1 MKDSEWICKYSRTG
15 RKWANQAPCL
25 SAVLFRKEHSSWRA
39 SSKGEQR
46 LDVWQAW
53 KLSHLKN
60 ATHHTTSS
68 LTNVSWTLA
77 ITIALTF
84 LEAKLHL
91 HGSMQVHKDYLFPLK
106 HITRPALGIL
116 PELILQSIFKC
127 TVSIKLRFHYK
138 WNITTRCHQ
147 NNDHPHLEETKNL
160 LIHTITIHY

>member
-15 RKWANQAPCL
+15 RKWANQARCL
-25 SAVLFRKEHSSWRA
+25 STVVFRKEHSSWRA

-77 ITIALTF
+77 ITINISWGKATSSWKHASTQRLPF
-84 LEAKLHL
+84 L
-91 HGSMQVHKDYLFPLK
+91 LK

-116 PELILQSIFKC
+116 PELILQSFFKC

-160 LIHTITIHY
+160 LIPTITIHY

>member
-1 MKDSEWICKYSRTG
+1 MGKSGSVFKRCFVQERALQLKGLLKGGTKTG
-15 RKWANQAPCL
+15 CVTGLETEPSKECNPSHHFLLDKRFLNISYYYCL
-25 SAVLFRKEHSSWRA
+25 NISWGKATPSWKHA
-39 SSKGEQR
+39 STQR
-46 LDVWQAW
+46 LP
-53 KLSHLKN
+53 
-60 ATHHTTSS
+60 
-68 LTNVSWTLA
+68 
-77 ITIALTF
+77 F
-84 LEAKLHL
+84 L
-91 HGSMQVHKDYLFPLK
+91 LK